1 MEVTVLDAGV
11 VIAILDSSDS
21 HHVVARQV
29 VARAMNRGDR
39 LVIPASAYAEVLV
52 APYGWGAQ
60 AVATVEAFLAA
71 VPVIVEPATREVAAV
86 AAELRSRHG
95 RRLPL
100 PDALV
105 VATAVALSAARVLTT
120 DACWPRVPVSVEV
133 VTRSGSG

>member
-39 LVIPASAYAEVLV
+39 LVIPASAY
-52 APYGWGAQ
+52 
-60 AVATVEAFLAA
+60 ATVEAFLAA

>member
-1 MEVTVLDAGV
+1 MEVTVVDAGV
-11 VIAILDSSDS
+11 VIAILDSSDA
-21 HHVVARQV
+21 HHAVARQA
-29 VARAMNRGDR
+29 VAHAMDRGDR

-52 APYGWGAQ
+52 APYGRGAE

-71 VPVIVEPATREVAAV
+71 LPIIIEPATREIAAV

-105 VATAVALSAARVLTT
+105 VATAIAVAAARVLTT
-120 DACWPRVPVSVEV
+120 DARWPRVPVSVEIV
-133 VTRSGSG
+133 RPVAG